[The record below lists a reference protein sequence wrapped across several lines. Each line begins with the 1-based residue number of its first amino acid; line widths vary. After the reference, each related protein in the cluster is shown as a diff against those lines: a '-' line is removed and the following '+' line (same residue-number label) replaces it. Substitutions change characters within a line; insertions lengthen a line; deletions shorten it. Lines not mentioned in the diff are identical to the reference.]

1 MHPHLPGLRTPTP
14 RQRAIMALA
23 GSLAARFAERAE
35 VNDVKSVFPHE
46 NYGPLHETGYLS
58 LFLPERLG
66 GQGASVFDMVL
77 GQEVLARG
85 CASTALVAGMH
96 FSLLGRVIDAQA
108 WPEDTIADICAALIK
123 DGGTINNCVTEIE
136 LGSISRGGLP
146 SMHAERTDGGWLLT
160 GRKIFVTGAPVLRF
174 LATAVMLPLLDDA
187 PQGALVSALVD
198 SHTPGLRVENT
209 WNGSLGLRGCGNDDV
224 VYEKVFVPDH
234 RIVERLIIGAPRRP
248 QGGSAWALPLA
259 AGVLGVAQAALDTAS
274 HYANNRVPAALGQPI
289 ASQPHIQQWIGKMA
303 VEIQAARAVL
313 HDVAKACAAGEVAAE
328 DMAATV
334 APVKYLCSNT
344 ACSVTETALRVAG
357 GFSMTRSLPLE
368 RYFRDAR
375 GGLFQP
381 PQDDLALMLVGRTAL
396 AAEASTH
403 HRRAG
408 LNRKNN

>member
-1 MHPHLPGLRTPTP
+1 MHAHMPGLRSRTP
-14 RQRAIMALA
+14 RQQEILDLTGTLA
-23 GSLAARFAERAE
+23 QQCAARAEA
-35 VNDVKSVFPHE
+35 NDNASVFPHE
-46 NYGPLHETGYLS
+46 NYGPLHRSGYLN

-66 GQGASVFDMVL
+66 GRGANVFDMVL

-108 WPEDTIADICAALIK
+108 WPAAVLAEICAVLTA
-123 DGGTINNCVTEIE
+123 DGGTINNCVTEAD

-146 SMHAERTDGGWLLT
+146 AMQAERAEGGWRLS

-174 LATAVMLPLLDDA
+174 LATAVVLPPSEDA
-187 PQGALVSALVD
+187 PQGSLVSALVD
-198 SHTPGLRVENT
+198 GRAAGLSIENT

-224 VYEKVFVPDH
+224 VYDRVFVPDA
-234 RIVERLIIGAPRRP
+234 RIVEALAIGAPRRP

-274 HYANNRVPAALGQPI
+274 HYANNRIPAALGQPI
-289 ASQPHIQQWIGKMA
+289 ASQPHIQQWIGEMA
-303 VEIQAARAVL
+303 VKVQAARAVL
-313 HDVAKACAAGEVAAE
+313 HDVARACAAGEIAPEA
-328 DMAATV
+328 MAATV

-344 ACSVTETALRVAG
+344 ACAVTETALRVAG

-381 PQDDLALMLVGRTAL
+381 PQDDLALMLVGRATL
-396 AAEASTH
+396 ADEQARAATTTPPAE
-403 HRRAG
+403 
-408 LNRKNN
+408 N

>member
-1 MHPHLPGLRTPTP
+1 MHPHMPGLRSPTP
-14 RQRAIMALA
+14 RQRAIMDLA
-23 GSLAARFAERAE
+23 GSLATQCAARAE
-35 VNDVKSVFPHE
+35 ANDVASIFPHE
-46 NYGPLHETGYLS
+46 NYGPLHETGYLG

-66 GQGASVFDMVL
+66 GAGASVFDMVL
-77 GQEVLARG
+77 GQEILARG

-108 WPEDTIADICAALIK
+108 WPEEVLAEICAVLTK
-123 DGGTINNCVTEIE
+123 DGGTINNCVTEPD

-146 SMHAERTDGGWLLT
+146 SMRAERAKGGWLLT

-174 LATAVMLPLLDDA
+174 LATGVVLPPSDRA
-187 PQGALVSALVD
+187 PQGELVSALVD
-198 SHTPGLRVENT
+198 GRTPGLSIENT

-224 VYEKVFVPDH
+224 VYDRVFVPDH
-234 RIVERLIIGAPRRP
+234 RIVEPLTIGAPRRP

-259 AGVLGVAQAALDTAS
+259 AGVLGVAQAALDTAT
-274 HYANNRVPAALGQPI
+274 HYANTRVPAALGQPI
-289 ASQPHIQQWIGKMA
+289 AGQPHIQQWIGEMA
-303 VEIQAARAVL
+303 VKIQAARAVL
-313 HDVAKACAAGEVAAE
+313 HDVARACANGEIATE

-344 ACSVTETALRVAG
+344 ACAVTETALRVAG

-381 PQDDLALMLVGRTAL
+381 PQDDLALMLVGRTTL
-396 AAEASTH
+396 AAEAGRSAT
-403 HRRAG
+403 A
-408 LNRKNN
+408 NPAAES